1 MVTCLLE
8 ISILN
13 VIDLVP
19 SATMFPAHG
28 VLMVSVTF
36 TAATVTAAIR
46 TGVIGAGV
54 TGTGVI
60 GTGVIGAG
68 VIGAGVIGAG
78 VVGAGVIGAG
88 VVGAGAIVVGAGSGV
103 VMVVVMIFIV
113 IVIFFFILIVAVIAF
128 SDVLGV
134 SLTIGCDSWL
144 WWEVGDSCGSGS
156 HGWCNG
162 NATCFQFLFSPG
174 GKTLALNNTKVET
187 GTHLVRCAGGT
198 AAASSSAL
206 IAEVFLK
213 FSQ

>member
-78 VVGAGVIGAG
+78 VVGAG
-88 VVGAGAIVVGAGSGV
+88 AIVVGAGSA
-103 VMVVVMIFIV
+103 VVMIRLAWV
-113 IVIFFFILIVAVIAF
+113 VQWKCHLLP
-128 SDVLGV
+128 VLV
-134 SLTIGCDSWL
+134 QSW
-144 WWEVGDSCGSGS
+144 WK
-156 HGWCNG
+156 NI
-162 NATCFQFLFSPG
+162 
-174 GKTLALNNTKVET
+174 
-187 GTHLVRCAGGT
+187 
-198 AAASSSAL
+198 SS
-206 IAEVFLK
+206 E
-213 FSQ
+213 

>member
-36 TAATVTAAIR
+36 TAATVTAGIR

-68 VIGAGVIGAG
+68 VIGAGV
-78 VVGAGVIGAG
+78 
-88 VVGAGAIVVGAGSGV
+88 VGAGAIVVGAGSA
-103 VMVVVMIFIV
+103 VVMIRLAWV
-113 IVIFFFILIVAVIAF
+113 VQWKCHLLP
-128 SDVLGV
+128 VLV
-134 SLTIGCDSWL
+134 QSW
-144 WWEVGDSCGSGS
+144 WK
-156 HGWCNG
+156 NI
-162 NATCFQFLFSPG
+162 
-174 GKTLALNNTKVET
+174 
-187 GTHLVRCAGGT
+187 
-198 AAASSSAL
+198 SS
-206 IAEVFLK
+206 E
-213 FSQ
+213 

>member
-36 TAATVTAAIR
+36 TAATVTVAIR

-88 VVGAGAIVVGAGSGV
+88 VVGAGAIVVGAGSA
-103 VMVVVMIFIV
+103 VVMIRLAWV
-113 IVIFFFILIVAVIAF
+113 VQWKCHLLP
-128 SDVLGV
+128 VLV
-134 SLTIGCDSWL
+134 QSW
-144 WWEVGDSCGSGS
+144 WK
-156 HGWCNG
+156 NI
-162 NATCFQFLFSPG
+162 
-174 GKTLALNNTKVET
+174 
-187 GTHLVRCAGGT
+187 
-198 AAASSSAL
+198 SS
-206 IAEVFLK
+206 E
-213 FSQ
+213 

>member
-46 TGVIGAGV
+46 TGV

-88 VVGAGAIVVGAGSGV
+88 VVGAGAIVVGAGSA
-103 VMVVVMIFIV
+103 VVMIRLAWV
-113 IVIFFFILIVAVIAF
+113 VQWKCHLLP
-128 SDVLGV
+128 VLV
-134 SLTIGCDSWL
+134 QSW
-144 WWEVGDSCGSGS
+144 WK
-156 HGWCNG
+156 NI
-162 NATCFQFLFSPG
+162 
-174 GKTLALNNTKVET
+174 
-187 GTHLVRCAGGT
+187 
-198 AAASSSAL
+198 SS
-206 IAEVFLK
+206 E
-213 FSQ
+213 